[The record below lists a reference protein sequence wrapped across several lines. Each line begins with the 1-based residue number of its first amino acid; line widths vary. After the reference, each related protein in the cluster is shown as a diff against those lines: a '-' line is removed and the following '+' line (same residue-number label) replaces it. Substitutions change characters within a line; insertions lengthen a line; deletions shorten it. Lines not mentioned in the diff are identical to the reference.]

1 MIQDLSSGSD
11 DVAAAKDTTN
21 ASVSVP
27 CVPQSPSGV
36 LDALCLSF
44 KSAETTNANANEN
57 PNANANEN
65 SANNNSPDAKR
76 MKPNF

>member
-27 CVPQSPSGV
+27 CVPHSPSGV

-44 KSAETTNANANEN
+44 KSAETTNANAN
-57 PNANANEN
+57 PG
-65 SANNNSPDAKR
+65 SAQVQTRSQQLPGST
-76 MKPNF
+76 PVHL